1 MCGWLREGLSEQPI
15 VRGGKQKM
23 KAWEQTQ
30 RDCERDGRQGGREN
44 LLLVGGS
51 RQAAET
57 FSGKVCFCAMHV
69 H

>member
-1 MCGWLREGLSEQPI
+1 M
-15 VRGGKQKM
+15 RGSKQKM

-30 RDCERDGRQGGREN
+30 PDCERDGRQGGREN

-57 FSGKVCFCAMHV
+57 FSGKVCFCTMHV